1 MQFQVA
7 YSEEVCKAACRTKN
21 TDPFAK
27 ASAGKTGGLRT
38 SETEQ
43 LYGVKQSSFAM
54 VVGLIV
60 TLCLAGSVVVVSQ
73 SNAQQAVER
82 PVFGSD
88 KERRSEGFANLV
100 QAIRARALTRV
111 LAEDEKFKGRYG
123 TPTASPVPMCVFER
137 GLCGALNSD
146 GSIAVQPRFDWVSN
160 FHEGRALVRTNG
172 LYGYVD
178 IAGRLIVEPQ
188 YLLAG
193 DYWRGFAEVDISG
206 KSALI
211 DLQGHIVLEP
221 KYSRA
226 LPFST
231 DTFWVSDGARRP
243 LNGAGFDELVTVY
256 GSVSLNTQ
264 VTTDGTWKLVDRTGH
279 PIPTPEITSIQY
291 LDPDDDKLM
300 WARANLR
307 WGLMKTDGT
316 WLVPPTYEEVR
327 GLADGRAAVRLAGKW
342 GYIDSAGT
350 TVIAP
355 AFQQAWRFGNGLAA
369 VQLGDRWGYIDRT
382 GSLFIQ
388 PQFDGVEN
396 FDSNGLALVKVQ
408 GLSGLIDKSGAWAIR
423 PHYDKLHHD
432 RMPIVFVEV
441 DGKIGAFERSGQII
455 AIPQFSQSPLICDD
469 GWVMGYVDGQQ
480 RIVRGMNK
488 PLDKPYGQL
497 VGVGCNEPFRI
508 QDGSRFGFV
517 DRMLRPITEVKF
529 ESASLF
535 SEHIAAVKFNGRLG
549 YIKDD
554 GTWLIEPRFDDA
566 QSFRNGAAVVALD
579 GKLGYIKADGTWLV
593 TPKFDEA
600 EPFEGGFAIVRVDGK
615 RGLIDATGTWIGD
628 TRLHS
633 LSSDLDRGLV
643 PARSENKWGFVDA
656 GGTLVIE
663 QKYDEVRQFRRG
675 ISWVKL
681 DGSWCPIDRR
691 GHSVRSLF
699 CQSLAPTPTVAYRSW
714 PYD

>member
-1 MQFQVA
+1 
-7 YSEEVCKAACRTKN
+7 
-21 TDPFAK
+21 
-27 ASAGKTGGLRT
+27 LRT
-38 SETEQ
+38 FETKQ
-43 LYGVKQSSFAM
+43 LHAVKHWSFAIAVGY
-54 VVGLIV
+54 VV
-60 TLCLAGSVVVVSQ
+60 TFCLAGSVATVSQ
-73 SNAQQAVER
+73 SNAQQAVGKLAS
-82 PVFGSD
+82 GSD
-88 KERRSEGFANLV
+88 NQRRPQGFANLL
-100 QAIRARALTRV
+100 QAIRARALSRV
-111 LAEDEKFKGRYG
+111 LAEDEKSRSTYG
-123 TPTASPVPMCVFER
+123 IPIASPVPMCVFEH
-137 GLCGALNSD
+137 GLCGALNSG
-146 GSIAVQPRFDWVSN
+146 GSIAVQPRFDWVGS

-172 LYGYVD
+172 LYGYVAID
-178 IAGRLIVEPQ
+178 GRLIVEPQ

-193 DYWRGFAEVDISG
+193 DYWRGFAEVDIGG

-211 DLQGHIVLEP
+211 DLQGDIALKP
-221 KYSRA
+221 KYARA

-231 DTFWVSDGARRP
+231 DTFWVNDGARRP

-256 GSVSLNTQ
+256 GPLSLNTQ
-264 VTTDGTWKLVDRTGH
+264 VTTDGTWKLVDRMGQ
-279 PIPTPEITSIQY
+279 PIPTSEITSIQY
-291 LDPDDDKLM
+291 LDPNDDKVM

-327 GLADGRAAVRLAGKW
+327 GIADGRAAVRLAGKW

-355 AFQQAWRFGNGLAA
+355 TFQQAWRFRDGLAA
-369 VQLGDRWGYIDRT
+369 VQLGDRWGYIDRS
-382 GSLFIQ
+382 GLIVIQ
-388 PQFDGVEN
+388 PQFDGVES
-396 FDSNGLALVKVQ
+396 FDDNGLAQAKVQ
-408 GLSGLIDKSGAWAIR
+408 GLSGLIDRSGAWVIR

-432 RMPIVFVEV
+432 RTPIVLVEV

-455 AIPQFSQSPLICDD
+455 ASPQFSQSPLICDD
-469 GWVMGYVDGQQ
+469 GWVVGYVDGQQ
-480 RIVRGMNK
+480 RIVRAMNK
-488 PLDKPYGQL
+488 PLDKPYGRL
-497 VGVGCNEPFRI
+497 IGVGCNEPFRI
-508 QDGSRFGFV
+508 QDGSKFGFV
-517 DRMLRPITEVKF
+517 DRMLRPIAEVKF

-535 SEHIAAVKFNGRLG
+535 SEHIAAVKFNGRFG

-566 QSFRNGAAVVALD
+566 QSFRHGAAVVGLG

-600 EPFEGGFAIVRVDGK
+600 EPFERGFAVVRVDGK
-615 RGLIDATGTWIGD
+615 SGLIDATGAWIGD

-633 LSSDLDRGLV
+633 LGLDLDRGLV
-643 PARSENKWGFVDA
+643 PVKSGSKWGFVNA

-691 GHSVRSLF
+691 GHSVPSLS